1 MWSRF
6 SNRYRKIKG
15 VFKMNDYDNP
25 DIAFCPICENSEKSD
40 DFSTS
45 ALSRGIHSV
54 WSKCDDNDA
63 Q

>member
-1 MWSRF
+1 
-6 SNRYRKIKG
+6 
-15 VFKMNDYDNP
+15 MNDYDNP